1 MTLALLLARGRP
13 RPVRSIV
20 RATLIAILA
29 CTWPL
34 CAGAAIITMRYDGT
48 ADLSGF
54 GGSPT
59 ATFEGSVTW
68 DSTIGPAGGIFSET
82 ARYLFDGEDPV
93 SARFA
98 IDGIDYTPRIR
109 PGSRF
114 EQTDS
119 ELFLQLLFDP
129 LIDLDGGQATDIDW
143 VTLDL
148 WSDVP
153 VFDDI
158 DTLPDDLT
166 FLTQLRHRRFWFV
179 GSDFFVVPAT
189 TLDVPEPGAA
199 ALLLLAL
206 CGAATRARRRR
217 SNRAARV

>member
-13 RPVRSIV
+13 PVRVVV

-29 CTWPL
+29 SLWPL

-68 DSTIGPAGGIFSET
+68 DSTIGPVGELPDT
-82 ARYLFDGEDPV
+82 ARYRFDGEDPV

-98 IDGIDYTPRIR
+98 IDGIDYTPCIR
-109 PGSRF
+109 PISRF

-119 ELFLQLLFDP
+119 DLFLQLFFDP
-129 LIDLDGGQATDIDW
+129 LIDLDGGQAPDIE
-143 VTLDL
+143 VVMLEL

-166 FLTQLRHRRFWFV
+166 FLTRLLHQRFFL
-179 GSDFFVVPAT
+179 GGPDLVVEAT
-189 TLDVPEPGAA
+189 TLDVPEPGSA

-206 CGAATRARRRR
+206 CGAATLPTT
-217 SNRAARV
+217 